1 MKQLTKPAEPG
12 TPPRRRVQVVFTQPS
27 RTKQA
32 HRDECDVNK
41 IIARYRKTGVIE
53 HLNNNPQNYDYA
65 PGVDFQEA
73 LELVQQG
80 EDQFNSLPASIRT
93 QFDNDPASFVDFVSN
108 PDNMDKM
115 IEMGLA
121 YGEPSKEAETAEN
134 PPPEG
139 DAASAA
145 STEQ

>member
-1 MKQLTKPAEPG
+1 MTKFANKPAEPG
-12 TPPRRRVQVVFTQPS
+12 TPKRRRVQVVFTQPS

-41 IIARYRKTGVIE
+41 IIAKYRKTGVVA

-93 QFDNDPASFVDFVSN
+93 QFDNNPSDFVDFVSN
-108 PDNMDKM
+108 PANHEEM
-115 IEMGLA
+115 IKMGLIV
-121 YGEPSKEAETAEN
+121 PTASQMPEN
-134 PPPEG
+134 V
-139 DAASAA
+139 SAQN
-145 STEQ
+145 EQSE